1 MSNRRSISAAL
12 VTLPIGAFGIYMIG
26 VAIMAIGPAI
36 WGSLSDHLDK
46 RSATIARVAQIEQ
59 DGRDLAYAS
68 ACPAYFE
75 ASFMDKHI
83 GYRHLSWCEN
93 YADKMP
99 K

>member
-1 MSNRRSISAAL
+1 MSKGRSISAAL
-12 VTLPIGAFGIYMIG
+12 ITLPIGAFGIYAIG
-26 VAIMAIGPAI
+26 VAVMAIGPAI

-46 RSATIARVAQIEQ
+46 RNANISRVAQIEQ

-75 ASFMDKHI
+75 ASFMDKLI
-83 GYRHLSWCEN
+83 GYRHLSWCTD